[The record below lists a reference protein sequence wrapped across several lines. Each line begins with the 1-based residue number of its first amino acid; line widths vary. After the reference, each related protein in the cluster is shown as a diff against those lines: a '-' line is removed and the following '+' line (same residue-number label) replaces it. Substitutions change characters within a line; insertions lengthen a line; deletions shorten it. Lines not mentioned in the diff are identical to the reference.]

1 MHALKALVIGMGV
14 LIVAGVIVIVVT
26 IANRAGE
33 LGETEARSFGTAGLG
48 LPAGTEIVSVV
59 GAGDRLA
66 VHARVPGEGD
76 RIVIVDPRSGAV
88 VGTVAAGPP
97 R

>member
-14 LIVAGVIVIVVT
+14 LIVAGVIVVVVT

-33 LGETEARSFGTAGLG
+33 LGETAAQSFGTAGLG
-48 LPAGTEIVSVV
+48 LPAGTDIVAIV

-66 VHARVPGEGD
+66 IHARVPGEGD
-76 RIVIVDPRSGAV
+76 RIVIVDPDSGAV
-88 VGTVAAGPP
+88 VGTVTAGMP